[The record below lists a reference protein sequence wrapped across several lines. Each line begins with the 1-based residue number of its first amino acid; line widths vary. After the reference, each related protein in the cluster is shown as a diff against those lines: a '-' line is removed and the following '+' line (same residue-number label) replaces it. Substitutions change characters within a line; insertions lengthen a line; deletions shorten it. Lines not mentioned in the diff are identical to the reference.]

1 MGVADWALVIS
12 ICSAGVSV
20 AGFVWN
26 VWSKFIYPKPRVR
39 VSFSFM
45 TMLMP
50 SAQDQSSLARTEN
63 NALALTATNMGPI
76 GVTLYNTIG
85 ASFPWWRRRAASI
98 GLLNPLPRFP
108 DWPGQFN
115 DAAGPFAGG
124 LPKKV
129 EVGEQFT
136 VYFVP
141 DHEALAS
148 EKLDR
153 IGFTDTFGRFH
164 WAPRRDLA
172 KARTHIREECAK
184 VGKPC

>member
-1 MGVADWALVIS
+1 
-12 ICSAGVSV
+12 
-20 AGFVWN
+20 
-26 VWSKFIYPKPRVR
+26 
-39 VSFSFM
+39 M

-50 SAQDQSSLARTEN
+50 SAEDQSSLARAEN

-124 LPKKV
+124 LPKKI
-129 EVGEQFT
+129 EVGEQFA

-141 DHEALAS
+141 DHETLAS
-148 EKLDR
+148 EKIDR

-184 VGKPC
+184 VGKPY